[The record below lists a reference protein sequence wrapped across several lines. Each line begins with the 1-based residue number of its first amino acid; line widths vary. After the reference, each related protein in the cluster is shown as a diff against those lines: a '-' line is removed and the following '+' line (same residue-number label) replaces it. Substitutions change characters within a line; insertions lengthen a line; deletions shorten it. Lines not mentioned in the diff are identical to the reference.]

1 VTEQEFDAWKNGI
14 LSEIKTMI
22 KNWEDVMAED
32 DKTYYSLALRRVYD
46 MIDGRS
52 AFDQLP
58 VLETENT
65 PDE

>member
-1 VTEQEFDAWKNGI
+1 MTEQEFDAWKNGL

-22 KNWEDVMAED
+22 KDWEDVMTED

-58 VLETENT
+58 VLETEDT